1 MMPHAQ
7 DVLTEAYAPIQ
18 SIFSSVQG
26 EGPYVGHRQLFVR
39 FAHCHL
45 KCRYCDTPMM
55 SATGQCHW
63 EKNAG
68 SGDET
73 LIENPI
79 SQALFH
85 QLLLTA
91 WGKVRHH
98 SVSLTGGE
106 PLLYHRFLANSLP
119 ELVHQGLRFYL
130 ETSGTQPLFL
140 KEVLPWLSV
149 IAMDIKLP
157 SATGEAA
164 DFENQADF
172 YRLAVS
178 ESDRKA
184 QTFIKLIFEHTIPD
198 DELAAIRDIV
208 RHADTPIFLQ
218 PMTLPEDSE
227 NPSPRLACSARE
239 LFRLIDVLQGHFH
252 QVRVV
257 PQTHKLLNIL

>member
-1 MMPHAQ
+1 MMPLVQ
-7 DVLTEAYAPIQ
+7 DALTEAYAPIQ
-18 SIFSSVQG
+18 AIFSSVQG
-26 EGPYVGHRQLFVR
+26 EGPYVGYRQLFVR

-63 EKNAG
+63 EENAG

-79 SQALFH
+79 SQAVFH
-85 QLLLTA
+85 QLLMTD
-91 WGKVRHH
+91 WGKANYH

-119 ELVHQGLRFYL
+119 ALVNHGLRFYL

-140 KEVLPWLSV
+140 KEILPWLSV

-164 DFENQADF
+164 EFENQAAF
-172 YRLAVS
+172 YRMAVS
-178 ESDRKA
+178 ECGSNT
-184 QTFIKLIFEHTIPD
+184 QTFIKLIFENTIPEH
-198 DELAAIRDIV
+198 ELAAVRDIV
-208 RHADTPIFLQ
+208 GNPDTPIFLQ
-218 PMTLPEDSE
+218 PVTRPQDSE
-227 NPSPRLACSARE
+227 NATPHLACSARE
-239 LFRLIDVLQGHFH
+239 LFRLVDTLQSHFKH
-252 QVRVV
+252 VRVV